1 MKNASPEQLVD
12 KIRNGERAAEAELYR
27 RYQSGVLYLLK
38 RRCGDVMQAQDL
50 RQETFRV
57 VLERLRNQGL
67 EQPHQLAR
75 FIHRVAENLFIG
87 EIRKV
92 QRRQTYA
99 DTDSLASVP
108 DGQLHALDLLS
119 REDTA
124 QSTRQL
130 LDELSIDRD
139 RELLRLYYLEEYEKS
154 EICEHLSLSPAHFDR
169 VLYRA
174 KQRFRKL
181 LLQRLKNSTPE

>member
-1 MKNASPEQLVD
+1 MKDASPEHLV
-12 KIRNGERAAEAELYR
+12 KLIQSGERTAEAELYR

-50 RQETFRV
+50 RQETFRI
-57 VLERLRNQGL
+57 VLERLRQQGL
-67 EQPHQLAR
+67 EQPQQLAR

-87 EIRKV
+87 EVRKV

-99 DTDSLASVP
+99 DTDGLASVP
-108 DGQLHALDLLS
+108 DHQLHALDLLS

-124 QSTRQL
+124 LSTRQL
-130 LDELSIDRD
+130 LSELSTDRD
-139 RELLRLYYLEEYEKS
+139 RQLLQLYYLEDREKT
-154 EICEHLSLSPAHFDR
+154 EICQQLSLSPAHFDR

-181 LLQRLKNSTPE
+181 LLKQVKNSVDK